1 MPEIYQPP
9 AGFIEKANINLNSY
23 QELYK
28 RSIEEPELFFAEQ
41 AEERLSWFKK
51 WDQVLEADFS
61 GAKVKWLHMEKST
74 PVITA
79 WIVT

>member
-9 AGFIEKANINLNSY
+9 ASFIEKANINLNSY

-51 WDQVLEADFS
+51 WDQVLEA
-61 GAKVKWLHMEKST
+61 
-74 PVITA
+74 
-79 WIVT
+79 